1 MVKKV
6 LIGMFLTGILCVA
19 ALCYFST
26 TILATVI
33 KKGVEAGLPQLTK
46 TSVVLNDVDISI
58 MSGTAKLEG
67 FVLGNPKGFQA
78 DSALQLRE
86 MKVTVDIMSLLSD
99 TVVINDIVID
109 APVITYDY
117 KKDGSNFSVIMDN
130 VESFSNKSTKNGASD
145 SSLDSKNKK
154 GETSKVDWKNLEDK
168 IKEKAS
174 EKASEKETEAGSGSD
189 NAADEAVAQEETVDK
204 KVIIEH
210 FVLKNAKLNVYHYYF
225 DGEKFEVP
233 MVTVEVN
240 DIGKDT
246 NGTTFSNASK
256 EIISSLNNGVIESSK
271 KLMESKE
278 FLEKIAKKKMDELN
292 KKANE
297 KLDKLNLDPKSKKEA
312 NKVLNKIKGL
322 F

>member
-1 MVKKV
+1 MIKKV
-6 LIGMFLTGILCVA
+6 LIGMFLTGIICIA

-46 TSVVLNDVDISI
+46 TSGVLNDVDISI

-117 KKDGSNFSVIMDN
+117 KKNGSNFSVIMDN
-130 VESFSNKSTKNGASD
+130 VESFSNKSTKDGSSD
-145 SSLDSKNKK
+145 SSVDSKNKK

-174 EKASEKETEAGSGSD
+174 EKGTEADSGSD
-189 NAADEAVAQEETVDK
+189 NTTDDAVAQEETVDK

-312 NKVLNKIKGL
+312 NKLLNKIKGL